1 MSEVKLAEKLGIKE
15 TKEAVDGVMQMAMVL
30 VLVLKDGAQLGDIAS
45 VIEKISTDEI
55 MRQKMQA
62 AMDGI
67 TKVPAEMGDCSA
79 LEGLELA
86 CQMGAYA
93 PQLLAILQKKAA

>member
-1 MSEVKLAEKLGIKE
+1 MRHFALNLLTSSKNIFRGEPMSEVKLAEKLGIKE

-67 TKVPAEMGDCSA
+67 TKVPAEDRKSTR
-79 LEGLELA
+79 LNSSH
-86 CQMGAYA
+86 
-93 PQLLAILQKKAA
+93 